1 MFRRGDISTETD
13 KKPFIFAV
21 ICFSIGLAVTI
32 AAFLLAH
39 GNALSIF
46 AGVMMGVVTL
56 AAGVVLFAMI
66 SDCAYVSDNKLH
78 MNYLFKKNAIE
89 VAKIGRVSLKDNVYT
104 VYDRAGNVVGTIN
117 GLLTGVDTILYCLD
131 KNGIKIGEN

>member
-1 MFRRGDISTETD
+1 
-13 KKPFIFAV
+13 
-21 ICFSIGLAVTI
+21 
-32 AAFLLAH
+32 
-39 GNALSIF
+39 
-46 AGVMMGVVTL
+46 MGIVTL

-78 MNYLFKKNAIE
+78 MNYLFKKNVIE

-104 VYDRAGNVVGTIN
+104 VYDRAGNVAGTIN
-117 GLLTGVDTILYCLD
+117 GLLTGVDTILYFLD